1 MKLKDGAVITDVT
14 GSKVL
19 VDAGTNG
26 ECFHGIIRLNETAA
40 LMAEKLQSGA
50 ALEDLINILTSEYDI
65 DTETAKADIET
76 FLDQLRGT
84 GMLED

>member
-26 ECFHGIIRLNETAA
+26 ECFHGIIRLNESAA
-40 LMAEKLQSGA
+40 LMTEKLQGGA
-50 ALEDLINILTSEYDI
+50 TLEDLINVLTGEYNI
-65 DTETAKADIET
+65 DTETAKADIEK
-76 FLDQLRGT
+76 FLEQLRGT